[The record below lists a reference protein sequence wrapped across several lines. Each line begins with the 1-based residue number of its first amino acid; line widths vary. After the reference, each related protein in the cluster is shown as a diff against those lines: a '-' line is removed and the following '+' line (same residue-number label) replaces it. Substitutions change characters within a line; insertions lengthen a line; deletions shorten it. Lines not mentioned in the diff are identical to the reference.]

1 MKSPSQHCTQMIIT
15 EDLGDGTRKV
25 VAMGRYFR
33 YAEGEFDGDWRTR
46 WKPELAEDM
55 KSEMVGDAF
64 F

>member
-1 MKSPSQHCTQMIIT
+1 MIIT